1 MSRDA
6 EAKNLRLYDRRTI
19 ERNIKK
25 GLITRKDYE
34 KFLKSLEDAKEKGVM
49 GSEVPDVEDQIE
61 DDGADDELDDD
72 ENDTDEVAAAGDP
85 PPSGTNSH

>member
-34 KFLKSLEDAKEKGVM
+34 KFLKALEDAKEKGTQ
-49 GSEVPDVEDQIE
+49 GEEIPD
-61 DDGADDELDDD
+61 LDDD
-72 ENDTDEVAAAGDP
+72 DADDADEVAAETHVSPAG
-85 PPSGTNSH
+85 SNSH

>member
-6 EAKNLRLYDRRTI
+6 EAKNMRLYDRRTI

-34 KFLKSLEDAKEKGVM
+34 KFLKALDDAKDKGVI
-49 GSEVPDVEDQIE
+49 GEEEPSI
-61 DDGADDELDDD
+61 DDD
-72 ENDTDEVAAAGDP
+72 DDDMSDDTDTATDES
-85 PPSGTNSH
+85 PPSGMNSH

>member
-1 MSRDA
+1 MTRED

-34 KFLKSLEDAKEKGVM
+34 KFQKAQPDAADKVMPPEEKAVVDA
-49 GSEVPDVEDQIE
+49 SDE
-61 DDGADDELDDD
+61 DDADDRD
-72 ENDTDEVAAAGDP
+72 
-85 PPSGTNSH
+85 

>member
-34 KFLKSLEDAKEKGVM
+34 KFLKALDDAKDKGQI
-49 GSEVPDVEDQIE
+49 GEEEPDLTDE
-61 DDGADDELDDD
+61 DDDDD
-72 ENDTDEVAAAGDP
+72 DTAIDEP
-85 PPSGTNSH
+85 PPSGMNSH

>member
-34 KFLKSLEDAKEKGVM
+34 KFLKALDDAKDKGVI
-49 GSEVPDVEDQIE
+49 GEDEPDL
-61 DDGADDELDDD
+61 DDDADDEVTDATDDS
-72 ENDTDEVAAAGDP
+72 
-85 PPSGTNSH
+85 PPSGLNSH

>member
-6 EAKNLRLYDRRTI
+6 EAKNMRLYDRRTI

-34 KFLKSLEDAKEKGVM
+34 KFLKALDDAKDKGVI
-49 GSEVPDVEDQIE
+49 GEEEPSI
-61 DDGADDELDDD
+61 DDD
-72 ENDTDEVAAAGDP
+72 DDMSDDTDTATDEP
-85 PPSGTNSH
+85 PPSSMNSH

>member
-6 EAKNLRLYDRRTI
+6 EAKNMRLYDRRTI

-34 KFLKSLEDAKEKGVM
+34 KFLKALDDAKDKGTQ
-49 GSEVPDVEDQIE
+49 GEDIVDE
-61 DDGADDELDDD
+61 ADDIDDIDDVDD
-72 ENDTDEVAAAGDP
+72 EPEAVSAEPPAGG
-85 PPSGTNSH
+85 SNSH

>member
-34 KFLKSLEDAKEKGVM
+34 KFLKALDDAKDKGVQ
-49 GSEVPDVEDQIE
+49 GEEL
-61 DDGADDELDDD
+61 LDDD
-72 ENDTDEVAAAGDP
+72 EDDEPGEPSEEAAASPAGP
-85 PPSGTNSH
+85 GSNSHS